1 MVIIR
6 EEPVFLIAVSGLLF
20 GLSLFN
26 ESMLEKLQYLIII
39 LFLAGILS
47 AWIFRDSM
55 PSIIK
60 IITSF
65 IAMMF
70 CGTIINYLYLYLYE
84 TI

>member
-6 EEPVFLIAVSGLLF
+6 EEPVFLIAVSGLLL